1 MNNKNED
8 RQIWFRIRN
17 IIAVNLSVILTLV
30 VWLALFVSMLVGYF
44 SIPLLVIGIVL
55 TYLTV
60 RDRVVKPGEDESE
73 KYRDTF
79 RDKKDKPD

>member
-8 RQIWFRIRN
+8 RQIWSRIRN

-30 VWLALFVSMLVGYF
+30 IWLALFVSMLVGYF

-55 TYLTV
+55 TYLTA
-60 RDRVVKPGEDESE
+60 RDRLVKPGTDDSE

-79 RDKKDKPD
+79 RDKKNKPD